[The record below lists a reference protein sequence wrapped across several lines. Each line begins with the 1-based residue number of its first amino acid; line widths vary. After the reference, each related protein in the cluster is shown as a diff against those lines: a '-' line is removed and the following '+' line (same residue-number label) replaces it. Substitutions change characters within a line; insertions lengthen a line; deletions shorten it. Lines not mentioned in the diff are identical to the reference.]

1 MAIAPVNKF
10 LSVAVPVHPGEQKL
24 YEVPTGTSAILL
36 YAQVANVG
44 IGTTYPTIS
53 FVHRRESRS
62 TGNKRDIRIIKDVEI
77 PPNDAVILIDG
88 RLILEKTALTLD
100 RLYIQGS
107 QTGVTTISDV
117 QYDEPSGI
125 ATVTTMGVHGFS
137 PNAQI
142 TMAGIAFT
150 CPSGTGITTTIFPDP
165 QQSYVV
171 DQIVDSVGTSKTY
184 TTFLGGAKG
193 YTHTYQPAVHTF
205 KRAKPGSVTANTGV
219 VFSPVSGTTYDPKT
233 GDLVMQIPNHGL
245 VAAST
250 QHTITGAVY
259 DARVGIMTC
268 TLNGHGFAVG
278 NLVKFDNNALTFK
291 CAMDGNN
298 STHTYPR
305 STDPASGSWR
315 HITAKETNTFTI
327 NVGASPIV
335 GHSVSAATYDAA
347 NGNLVL
353 TIGSHS
359 LAVGQRVKIA
369 KESLVFTCAQDS
381 HSAQKKYPRSNGNDP
396 TYNTAV
402 AITAVTSNT
411 ITINALQGT
420 SPSNTTAHTFINANN
435 TYKPTAVAYNPTT
448 GIITFTVNGHGF
460 VNGEQIKIAD
470 NSLKFECAQD
480 SRASQ
485 HTYPRTTDYASGR
498 WLPVSNV
505 TTNTFDMKI
514 LDTVPSTNTST
525 HYFISADD
533 DCLTR
538 AVISSGGD
546 YTHAFQSPAV
556 TNSMRRAAGSTVTI
570 ANESLIFTCTM
581 DNNGSEHAYPRST
594 DPASGTALIPSAT
607 TTNSITV
614 NVGMTTAGGQVAPL
628 QLEFIGSILE
638 NSSA

>member
-305 STDPASGSWR
+305 STDPASGSWSQ
-315 HITAKETNTFTI
+315 ITAKDTNTFTI

>member
-165 QQSYVV
+165 QQSYIV

-184 TTFLGGAKG
+184 TTSLGGAKG
-193 YTHTYQPAVHTF
+193 YTHTYQPTVHTF
-205 KRAKPGSVTANTGV
+205 KRAKPGAVTANTGV

-268 TLNGHGFAVG
+268 TLNGHGFAVN
-278 NLVKFDNNALTFK
+278 NLVKFDDNALTFR
-291 CAMDGNN
+291 CAMDGTTANK
-298 STHTYPR
+298 TYPR

-315 HITAKETNTFTI
+315 RI
-327 NVGASPIV
+327 
-335 GHSVSAATYDAA
+335 
-347 NGNLVL
+347 
-353 TIGSHS
+353 
-359 LAVGQRVKIA
+359 
-369 KESLVFTCAQDS
+369 
-381 HSAQKKYPRSNGNDP
+381 
-396 TYNTAV
+396 
-402 AITAVTSNT
+402 
-411 ITINALQGT
+411 
-420 SPSNTTAHTFINANN
+420 
-435 TYKPTAVAYNPTT
+435 
-448 GIITFTVNGHGF
+448 
-460 VNGEQIKIAD
+460 
-470 NSLKFECAQD
+470 
-480 SRASQ
+480 
-485 HTYPRTTDYASGR
+485 
-498 WLPVSNV
+498 
-505 TTNTFDMKI
+505 
-514 LDTVPSTNTST
+514 
-525 HYFISADD
+525 
-533 DCLTR
+533 
-538 AVISSGGD
+538 
-546 YTHAFQSPAV
+546 
-556 TNSMRRAAGSTVTI
+556 
-570 ANESLIFTCTM
+570 
-581 DNNGSEHAYPRST
+581 
-594 DPASGTALIPSAT
+594 
-607 TTNSITV
+607 
-614 NVGMTTAGGQVAPL
+614 
-628 QLEFIGSILE
+628 
-638 NSSA
+638 

>member
-184 TTFLGGAKG
+184 TTLLGGAKG

-268 TLNGHGFAVG
+268 TLNSHGFAVG

-315 HITAKETNTFTI
+315 QITAKDTNTFTI

-538 AVISSGGD
+538 AVISGGD

>member
-10 LSVAVPVHPGEQKL
+10 LSVAVPVHPGEQLL

-36 YAQVANVG
+36 NAQVSNVV

-53 FVHRRESRS
+53 FIHRRESRS

-100 RLYIQGS
+100 RLFIRGS
-107 QTGVTTISDV
+107 QTGLTTISDV
-117 QYDEPSGI
+117 AYDEPSGI
-125 ATVTTMGVHGFS
+125 ATVTTMGVHGFN
-137 PNAQI
+137 PNDSI

-165 QQSYVV
+165 QQSY

-184 TTFLGGAKG
+184 TAFLGNAKG
-193 YTHTYQPAVHTF
+193 YPHTYQPAIHTF
-205 KRAKPGSVTANTGV
+205 KRAKPGAVTANTGV

-268 TLNGHGFAVG
+268 TLNSHGFAVG
-278 NLVKFDNNALTFK
+278 NLVKFDNNAVTFK
-291 CAMDGNN
+291 CAMDGNSAN
-298 STHTYPR
+298 HTYPR

-315 HITAKETNTFTI
+315 QITAKTTNTFDI
-327 NVGASPIV
+327 SGGASPIV
-335 GHSVSAATYDAA
+335 GFSVSAATYDPA

-353 TIGSHS
+353 TIGNHS
-359 LAVGQRVKIA
+359 LSVGTKIKIA

-381 HSAQKKYPRSNGNDP
+381 HGSQKKYPRSNGNDP

-402 AITAVTSNT
+402 AITAVTSDT
-411 ITINALQGT
+411 ITVNALQGT
-420 SPSNTTAHTFINANN
+420 SPSNTTAHIFINANN
-435 TYKPTAVAYNPTT
+435 TYTPSAVAYNPTT
-448 GIITFTVNGHGF
+448 GIIPFTVNGHGF
-460 VNGEQIKIAD
+460 VNGEHVRISD
-470 NSLKFECAQD
+470 NSLTFTCAQD
-480 SRASQ
+480 SNATQ
-485 HTYPRTTDYASGR
+485 HVYPRGTDYASGK
-498 WLPVSNV
+498 WLPISNV
-505 TTNTFDMKI
+505 TANTFTMKI
-514 LDTVPSTNTST
+514 LDVTPSTNTSAHT
-525 HYFISADD
+525 FVSATTG
-533 DCLTR
+533 CLTR
-538 AVISSGGD
+538 SVISSGGD
-546 YTHAFQSPAV
+546 YAHTFQSAT
-556 TNSMRRAAGSTVTI
+556 TNGLRRAAGRTVTI

-594 DPASGTALIPSAT
+594 DPASGTALIPTAT
-607 TTNSITV
+607 STNTITV

-628 QLEFIGSILE
+628 QLEFIGSVLE

>member
-10 LSVAVPVHPGEQKL
+10 LSVAVPVHPGEQLL

-36 YAQVANVG
+36 YAQVSNVG

-53 FVHRRESRS
+53 FIHRRESRS

-100 RLYIQGS
+100 RLFIQGS
-107 QTGVTTISDV
+107 QTGLTTISDV

-125 ATVTTMGVHGFS
+125 ATVTTMGVHGFR
-137 PNAQI
+137 PNDSI

-184 TTFLGGAKG
+184 TAFLGNAKG
-193 YTHTYQPAVHTF
+193 YPHTYQPAIHTF
-205 KRAKPGSVTANTGV
+205 KRAKPGAVTANTGV

-298 STHTYPR
+298 SNHTYPR

-315 HITAKETNTFTI
+315 QILAKDTNTFSI

-335 GHSVSAATYDAA
+335 GFSVSAATYDPA

-353 TIGSHS
+353 TIGNHS
-359 LAVGQRVKIA
+359 LTVGQKIKIA
-369 KESLVFTCAQDS
+369 KESLVFTCAQDGN
-381 HSAQKKYPRSNGNDP
+381 SAQKKYPRSNGNDP

-402 AITAVTSNT
+402 AITAVTTDT
-411 ITINALQGT
+411 ITVNALQGT
-420 SPSNTTAHTFINANN
+420 SPSNTSAHIFINANN
-435 TYKPTAVAYNPTT
+435 TYTPSAVAYNPTT

-460 VNGEQIKIAD
+460 VNGEHVRISD
-470 NSLKFECAQD
+470 NSLTFTCAQD
-480 SRASQ
+480 SNATQ
-485 HTYPRTTDYASGR
+485 HVYPRGTDYASGK

-505 TTNTFDMKI
+505 TTNTFTMKI
-514 LDTVPSTNTST
+514 LDVTPSTNTSAHT
-525 HYFISADD
+525 FVSATSG
-533 DCLTR
+533 CLTR
-538 AVISSGGD
+538 SVISSGGD
-546 YTHAFQSPAV
+546 YTHAWQSAV
-556 TNSMRRAAGSTVTI
+556 TNGMRRAAGSTVTI

-594 DPASGTALIPSAT
+594 DPASGTALIPTAT
-607 TTNSITV
+607 STNSITV

-628 QLEFIGSILE
+628 QLEFIGSVLE

>member
-315 HITAKETNTFTI
+315 QITAKDTNTFTI

-448 GIITFTVNGHGF
+448 
-460 VNGEQIKIAD
+460 
-470 NSLKFECAQD
+470 
-480 SRASQ
+480 
-485 HTYPRTTDYASGR
+485 
-498 WLPVSNV
+498 
-505 TTNTFDMKI
+505 
-514 LDTVPSTNTST
+514 
-525 HYFISADD
+525 
-533 DCLTR
+533 
-538 AVISSGGD
+538 
-546 YTHAFQSPAV
+546 
-556 TNSMRRAAGSTVTI
+556 
-570 ANESLIFTCTM
+570 
-581 DNNGSEHAYPRST
+581 
-594 DPASGTALIPSAT
+594 
-607 TTNSITV
+607 
-614 NVGMTTAGGQVAPL
+614 
-628 QLEFIGSILE
+628 
-638 NSSA
+638 

>member
-10 LSVAVPVHPGEQKL
+10 LSVAVPVHPGEQLL

-36 YAQVANVG
+36 YAQVSNVG

-53 FVHRRESRS
+53 FIHRRESRS

-100 RLYIQGS
+100 RLFIRGS
-107 QTGVTTISDV
+107 QTGVTTISNV
-117 QYDEPSGI
+117 AYDEPSGV

-137 PNAQI
+137 PNDQI

-184 TTFLGGAKG
+184 TAFLGNAKG
-193 YTHTYQPAVHTF
+193 YRHTYQPAIHTF
-205 KRAKPGSVTANTGV
+205 KRAKPGAVTANTGV
-219 VFSPVSGTTYDPKT
+219 VFSPVSGTTYNPKT

-278 NLVKFDNNALTFK
+278 NLVKFDDNALTFK
-291 CAMDGNN
+291 CSMDGN
-298 STHTYPR
+298 STNHTYPR
-305 STDPASGSWR
+305 STDPASNSWR
-315 HITAKETNTFTI
+315 QILAKDTNTFSI

-335 GHSVSAATYDAA
+335 GHSVSDATYTPA

-353 TIGSHS
+353 TIGNHS
-359 LAVGQRVKIA
+359 LSVGQRVKIA
-369 KESLVFTCAQDS
+369 KESLVFTCAQDG
-381 HSAQKKYPRSNGNDP
+381 HSVEKKYPRSNGNDP

-411 ITINALQGT
+411 ITLNALQGT
-420 SPSNTTAHTFINANN
+420 SPSNTSAHIFKNANN
-435 TYKPTAVAYNPTT
+435 TYTPSAVAYNPNT

-470 NSLKFECAQD
+470 NSLTFECAQD

-505 TTNTFDMKI
+505 TTNTFTMKI

-525 HYFISADD
+525 HYFISAVSG
-533 DCLTR
+533 CLTR

-546 YTHAFQSPAV
+546 YTHAWQSAV
-556 TNSMRRAAGSTVTI
+556 TNGMRRAAGSTVTI

-628 QLEFIGSILE
+628 QLEFIGSVLE

>member
-10 LSVAVPVHPGEQKL
+10 LSVAVPVHPGEQLL

-36 YAQVANVG
+36 YAQVSNVG

-53 FVHRRESRS
+53 FIHRRESRS

-77 PPNDAVILIDG
+77 PPNDAAILIDG

-100 RLYIQGS
+100 RLFIRGS

-117 QYDEPSGI
+117 KYDEPSGI
-125 ATVTTMGVHGFS
+125 ATVTTMGVHGFR
-137 PNAQI
+137 PNDSI

-184 TTFLGGAKG
+184 TAFLGNAKG
-193 YTHTYQPAVHTF
+193 YPHTYQPAIHTF
-205 KRAKPGSVTANTGV
+205 KRAKPGAVTANTGV
-219 VFSPVSGTTYDPKT
+219 IFSPVSGTTYNPKT

-278 NLVKFDNNALTFK
+278 NLVKFDDNALTFK
-291 CAMDGNN
+291 CSMDNN
-298 STHTYPR
+298 GTNHTYPR
-305 STDPASGSWR
+305 STDPASNSWR
-315 HITAKETNTFTI
+315 QILAKDTNTFSI

-335 GHSVSAATYDAA
+335 GHSVSDATYTPA

-353 TIGSHS
+353 TIGNHS
-359 LAVGQRVKIA
+359 LSVGQRVKIA
-369 KESLVFTCAQDS
+369 KESLVFTCAQDG
-381 HSAQKKYPRSNGNDP
+381 HSAEKKYPRSNGNDP

-411 ITINALQGT
+411 ITLNALQGT
-420 SPSNTTAHTFINANN
+420 SPSNTSAHIFKNANN
-435 TYKPTAVAYNPTT
+435 TYKPTAVSYNPNT
-448 GIITFTVNGHGF
+448 GIMTFTVNGHGF

-470 NSLKFECAQD
+470 NSLTFECAQD

-505 TTNTFDMKI
+505 QTNTFDMKI

-525 HYFISADD
+525 HYFIIADN

-628 QLEFIGSILE
+628 QLEFIGSVLE

>member
-10 LSVAVPVHPGEQKL
+10 ISVAVPVTPGEQLL

-44 IGTTYPTIS
+44 INTYPTVTFI
-53 FVHRRESRS
+53 VHRRESRS

-315 HITAKETNTFTI
+315 QITAKDTNTFTI

>member
-10 LSVAVPVHPGEQKL
+10 LSVAVPVHPGEQLL

-36 YAQVANVG
+36 YAQVSNVG

-53 FVHRRESRS
+53 FIHRRESRS

-100 RLYIQGS
+100 RLFIRGS
-107 QTGVTTISDV
+107 QTGVTTISNV
-117 QYDEPSGI
+117 AYDEPSGV

-137 PNAQI
+137 PNDQI

-184 TTFLGGAKG
+184 TAFLGNAKG
-193 YTHTYQPAVHTF
+193 YPHTYQPAIHTF
-205 KRAKPGSVTANTGV
+205 KRAKPGAVTANTGV
-219 VFSPVSGTTYDPKT
+219 VFSPVSGTTYNPKT

-278 NLVKFDNNALTFK
+278 NLVKFDDNALTFK
-291 CAMDGNN
+291 CSMDGNN
-298 STHTYPR
+298 TNHTYPR
-305 STDPASGSWR
+305 STDPASNSWR
-315 HITAKETNTFTI
+315 QILAKDTNTFSI
-327 NVGASPIV
+327 NVGASPII
-335 GHSVSAATYDAA
+335 GHSVSDATYTPA

-353 TIGSHS
+353 TIGNHS
-359 LAVGQRVKIA
+359 LSVGQRVKIA
-369 KESLVFTCAQDS
+369 KESLVFTCAQDGN
-381 HSAQKKYPRSNGNDP
+381 SAQKKYPRSNGNDP

-411 ITINALQGT
+411 ITLNALQGT
-420 SPSNTTAHTFINANN
+420 SPSNTSAHIFKNANN
-435 TYKPTAVAYNPTT
+435 TYTPSAVAYNPNT
-448 GIITFTVNGHGF
+448 GIMTFTVNGHGF

-470 NSLKFECAQD
+470 NSLTFTCAQD
-480 SRASQ
+480 SNASN

-505 TTNTFDMKI
+505 TTNTFTMKI
-514 LDTVPSTNTST
+514 LDTVPSTNTSAHT
-525 HYFISADD
+525 FVSAVSG
-533 DCLTR
+533 CLTR

-546 YTHAFQSPAV
+546 YTHAWQSAV
-556 TNSMRRAAGSTVTI
+556 TNGMRRAAGSTVTI
-570 ANESLIFTCTM
+570 ADESLIFTCTM

-628 QLEFIGSILE
+628 QLEFIGSVLE

>member
-10 LSVAVPVHPGEQKL
+10 LSVAVPVHPGEQLL

-36 YAQVANVG
+36 YAQVSNVG

-53 FVHRRESRS
+53 FIHRRESRS

-100 RLYIQGS
+100 RLFIRGS
-107 QTGVTTISDV
+107 QTGLTTISDV
-117 QYDEPSGI
+117 AYDEPSGI
-125 ATVTTMGVHGFS
+125 ATVTTMGVHGFR
-137 PNAQI
+137 PNDSI

-184 TTFLGGAKG
+184 TAFLGSAKG
-193 YTHTYQPAVHTF
+193 YPHTYQPAIHTF
-205 KRAKPGSVTANTGV
+205 KRAKPGAVTANTGV

-233 GDLVMQIPNHGL
+233 GELVMQIPNHGL

-268 TLNGHGFAVG
+268 TLNSHNFAVG
-278 NLVKFDNNALTFK
+278 NLVKFSDNAVTFK
-291 CAMDGNN
+291 CAMDGNSAN
-298 STHTYPR
+298 HTYPR

-315 HITAKETNTFTI
+315 QITAKTTNTFDI

-335 GHSVSAATYDAA
+335 GFSVSAATYDPA

-353 TIGSHS
+353 TIGNHS
-359 LAVGQRVKIA
+359 LTVGTKIKIA

-402 AITAVTSNT
+402 AITAVTADT
-411 ITINALQGT
+411 ITVNALQGT
-420 SPSNTTAHTFINANN
+420 SPSNTTAHIFINANN
-435 TYKPTAVAYNPTT
+435 TYTPSAVAYNPTT

-460 VNGEQIKIAD
+460 VNGEHVRISD
-470 NSLKFECAQD
+470 NSLTFTCAQD
-480 SRASQ
+480 SNATQ
-485 HTYPRTTDYASGR
+485 HVYPRGTDYASGK

-505 TTNTFDMKI
+505 TTNTFTMKI
-514 LDTVPSTNTST
+514 LDVTPSTNTSAHT
-525 HYFISADD
+525 FVSATSG
-533 DCLTR
+533 CLTR
-538 AVISSGGD
+538 SVISSGGD
-546 YTHAFQSPAV
+546 YAHTFQSA
-556 TNSMRRAAGSTVTI
+556 TSNGLRRAAGSTVTI

-594 DPASGTALIPSAT
+594 DPASGTALIPTAT
-607 TTNSITV
+607 STNSITV

-628 QLEFIGSILE
+628 QLEFIGSVLE

>member
-125 ATVTTMGVHGFS
+125 ATVTTMGVHGFN
-137 PNAQI
+137 PNDSI

-315 HITAKETNTFTI
+315 QITAKDTNTFTI